1 MDFRAPAI
9 PVFANVDAIP
19 RTTAE
24 EWKHLLASQ
33 LCSPVQW
40 RQTLYALDQ
49 NGASTYVE
57 LGPGAVL
64 SGMAK
69 RTIKGCSTLSVQ
81 SPTDVDMLLTTLTDT
96 AQTSPATGALPADGH
111 GESLYVTERL
121 VVSPA
126 AGLFTPNPDLTESSH
141 LNVGDVVGL
150 GFR

>member
-1 MDFRAPAI
+1 
-9 PVFANVDAIP
+9 
-19 RTTAE
+19 
-24 EWKHLLASQ
+24 
-33 LCSPVQW
+33 
-40 RQTLYALDQ
+40 
-49 NGASTYVE
+49 
-57 LGPGAVL
+57 
-64 SGMAK
+64 MAK

-141 LNVGDVVGL
+141 LNVGDVVGWVSDEEVRSPFAGTVMGVMAL
-150 GFR
+150 EGERVTARQPITWLRTH